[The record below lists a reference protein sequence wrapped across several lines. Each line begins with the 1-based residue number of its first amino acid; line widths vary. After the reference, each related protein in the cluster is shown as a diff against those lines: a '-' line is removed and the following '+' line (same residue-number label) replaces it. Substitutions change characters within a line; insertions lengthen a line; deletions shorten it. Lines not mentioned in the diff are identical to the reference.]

1 MTRQGWMKINFSCA
15 IFRRGLSAT
24 HVVLGGVCDP
34 CSRGSHSV
42 LFMSQST
49 YDSIQFFICHC
60 QNNMVINNNDML
72 FVSIQYN
79 TKCSQCQKCT
89 VASIS
94 WEAQQSSEYSVHW
107 MYVTITCRA
116 KNIAAKRVQW
126 SSPKDWFCSYNSR
139 NCDIFQFYTA
149 MWCICV
155 TKINVQYEICC
166 IRVWWVLTLCND
178 SFITLYYTV
187 YDNYERTAANYFRIL
202 EMFDTW
208 LRQTIMRGAAT
219 IIGGNGTNLFIQN

>member
-1 MTRQGWMKINFSCA
+1 MNVTPW
-15 IFRRGLSAT
+15 
-24 HVVLGGVCDP
+24 
-34 CSRGSHSV
+34 SRGSHSF

-89 VASIS
+89 VASMS
-94 WEAQQSSEYSVHW
+94 WEAQQCSEYSVHW
-107 MYVTITCRA
+107 MYVTIMASTA
-116 KNIAAKRVQW
+116 KTHKNIAAKRVQW
-126 SSPKDWFCSYNSR
+126 SSPFCSYNSR
-139 NCDIFQFYTA
+139 TLRYIWNGTQWVSKCDIFQFYIA
-149 MWCICV
+149 MWRICV
-155 TKINVQYEICC
+155 TKINVQYEICY

-187 YDNYERTAANYFRIL
+187 QLWKNCCKL
-202 EMFDTW
+202 
-208 LRQTIMRGAAT
+208 
-219 IIGGNGTNLFIQN
+219 IISE